1 MIARIWRGRAK
12 GANAEAYVRHVT
24 KTVFPTLPAIRGHR
38 GAYLLRRETK
48 EGSEF
53 LALTLWDSLA
63 SIKAFA
69 GEEAERAVVEPAARA
84 VLADFDDFARHY
96 EVVHAPAGLDG

>member
-12 GANAEAYVRHVT
+12 GANAEAYARHVT
-24 KTVFPTLPAIRGHR
+24 QTVFPTLPAIAGYR
-38 GAYLLRRETK
+38 GAYLLRRETP
-48 EGSEF
+48 EGTEF

-69 GEEAERAVVEPAARA
+69 GADVERAVVEPAARA
-84 VLADFDDFARHY
+84 VLSDFDDFVRHY
-96 EVVHAPAGLDG
+96 EVAHAPPGTGG